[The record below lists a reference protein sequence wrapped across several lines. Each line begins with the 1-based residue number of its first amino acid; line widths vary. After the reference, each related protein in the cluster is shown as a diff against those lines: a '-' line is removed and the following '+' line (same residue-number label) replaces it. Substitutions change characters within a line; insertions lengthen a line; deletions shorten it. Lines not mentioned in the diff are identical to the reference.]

1 MDRTSIARTWAE
13 RAQAELGAAQ
23 RFRALAA
30 ALPAL
35 DVSPQLISLAL
46 SAAVDE
52 DEHAYLCA
60 NMARELGHSTGFEA
74 LNHPGRVEMRS
85 WHQRADDGER
95 VLLDVV
101 LQCCITESMNATLLT
116 AIYEHA
122 HASSARDLIRQIL
135 KDEVKHG
142 QLGWAILH
150 DVSERMDLA
159 LVSEYL
165 AEMLSLAVR
174 DELFLPS
181 LEASECNTY
190 AVGVMPRQHR
200 LEHFCEALEAVL
212 KPGFE
217 HFGIETSGIDQW
229 LDSRRGLVS

>member
-1 MDRTSIARTWAE
+1 MDRAFIARTWAE

-35 DVSPQLISLAL
+35 NLSPQLISLAM
-46 SAAVDE
+46 SAAADE

-60 NMARELGHSTGFEA
+60 KMARQLGHSNGFET
-74 LNHPGRVEMRS
+74 LINSGSGQPTS
-85 WHQRADDGER
+85 WHHRADDGER

-122 HASSARDLIRQIL
+122 DPSPGRDLIRQIL

-142 QLGWAILH
+142 QLGWAILQ
-150 DVSERMDLA
+150 DVSERMDLGF
-159 LVSEYL
+159 VSEYL
-165 AEMLSLAVR
+165 ETMLDLAVR

-181 LEASECNTY
+181 LDASNSDTY
-190 AVGVMPRQHR
+190 AYGVMPRQHR
-200 LEHFCEALEAVL
+200 LKHFCEALDAVL

-229 LDSRRGLVS
+229 LESRRRQVS